1 MTKFSGFLA
10 AGALA
15 LSGVSAMAADLPV
28 RAPAPA
34 PLLAVAPFSWNG
46 FYVGLH
52 AGYGFA
58 RGDTVGIHTVGGG
71 GTFAGTIG
79 NVNPRGFVGG
89 GQIGYNIQYGSL
101 VYGIEGDISFSSDSK
116 TATGVINFP
125 PGDPRS
131 IANGRATARAK
142 DDVFGSIRGRLGFA
156 ADRFLFYVTGGVG
169 FTQVKYSL
177 ATRFPAA
184 GVIVGGPA
192 GTGSS
197 SSTRAAFVLG
207 GGVEYA
213 FTNNWTARVEGLY
226 YDVRKRRVR
235 NTTVGNNDFT
245 IATQS
250 HSVVRAGVNYK
261 F

>member
-71 GTFAGTIG
+71 
-79 NVNPRGFVGG
+79 
-89 GQIGYNIQYGSL
+89 QIGYNIQYGSL

-116 TATGVINFP
+116 TATGVINFLP
-125 PGDPRS
+125 VDPRS

-197 SSTRAAFVLG
+197 SSTRAGFVLG

-226 YDVRKRRVR
+226 HDVRKRRVR
-235 NTTVGNNDFT
+235 NTVGNNDFT